1 MKNSDLC
8 VAFTL
13 TLAISSAASAR
24 GFFFFFFFFFVFF
37 FVFFFFLHNS
47 PLGRSALPLS
57 GFGMFLGSTIVDF
70 GIIVDCHPQ
79 HVSVK

>member
-1 MKNSDLC
+1 MKKSDLR

-24 GFFFFFFFFFVFF
+24 GFFFFFVFF
-37 FVFFFFLHNS
+37 FIFLHNS

-57 GFGMFLGSTIVDF
+57 GFGMFLGSTLNCRF
-70 GIIVDCHPQ
+70 
-79 HVSVK
+79 

>member
-1 MKNSDLC
+1 MKKSDLR

-24 GFFFFFFFFFVFF
+24 GFFFFFVFF
-37 FVFFFFLHNS
+37 FIFLHNS

-57 GFGMFLGSTIVDF
+57 GFGLFLGSTLNCRF
-70 GIIVDCHPQ
+70 
-79 HVSVK
+79 